1 MIDSNSNHHTSDIMS
16 NRSMLGFGS
25 AAATNSDEGIVRSG
39 SNNTANK
46 PSSYSSATIVKRRHD
61 ARSNGLGIGDVN
73 SMMMTHNV
81 ENSEQENN
89 IDTSNILPLEQT
101 QYNDILDVQVIAR
114 MQEEGRIWFLIQS
127 WCS

>member
-1 MIDSNSNHHTSDIMS
+1 
-16 NRSMLGFGS
+16 MLGFGS

-39 SNNTANK
+39 SNSTANK

-61 ARSNGLGIGDVN
+61 ARNNGLGIGDVN
-73 SMMMTHNV
+73 SMMMTHNI
-81 ENSEQENN
+81 ENNEQENN

-114 MQEEGRIWFLIQS
+114 MQEEGRI
-127 WCS
+127 